1 MNKKFG
7 ELDAGQRRLINKL
20 ITRLHS
26 REIDIS
32 TTDINRVINKELRAK
47 RGHTPNKYTNGYLV
61 FYKETFA
68 KFKEKHK
75 EMKATDIA
83 RTLGMQW
90 KTLSPKEQQRFKD
103 KAADERS

>member
-1 MNKKFG
+1 MNKKLD
-7 ELDAGQRRLINKL
+7 ELNDSERRLVNKL

-26 REIDIS
+26 KEIDIS

-47 RGHTPNKYTNGYLV
+47 RGHTPNKYTNGYLI
-61 FYKETFA
+61 FYKETFS

-83 RTLGMQW
+83 RALGKQW
-90 KTLSPKEQQRFKD
+90 KSLSPEEQQGYKVQ
-103 KAADERS
+103 AADERA

>member
-7 ELDAGQRRLINKL
+7 ELDAGQRRLVNKL

-47 RGHTPNKYTNGYLV
+47 RGHTPNKYANGYLV
-61 FYKETFA
+61 FYKETFP

-75 EMKATDIA
+75 QMKATDIA
-83 RTLGMQW
+83 HALGKQW
-90 KTLSPKEQQRFKD
+90 KTLSPEKQQTFKN
-103 KAADERS
+103 KVANERS